1 MGKETGKALEVEGKT
16 VTGTTAFTPEASE
29 GTVNVEFTFNA
40 SALKGKTIVVFEK
53 AYQDGKEVATHE
65 DINDKGQTV
74 TVSDYKSQE
83 GNDNDNLPRTGEN
96 SSIIL
101 VASGFSI
108 IIIGL
113 FLVFRKKQN

>member
-1 MGKETGKALEVEGKT
+1 MRQIIAHYFVSTFIVQLQT
-16 VTGTTAFTPEASE
+16 FTPTTSE

-74 TVSDYKSQE
+74 TVSDYKNQE
-83 GNDNDNLPRTGEN
+83 GNNNNNNNDNDNDNDNLPRTGEN
-96 SSIIL
+96 R
-101 VASGFSI
+101 V
-108 IIIGL
+108 
-113 FLVFRKKQN
+113 V